1 MASHELIMV
10 MGVQRSGTST
20 LFNSLAT
27 DRTLSAFSEDIDS
40 AFYSNFLLRPV
51 KELAPLI
58 ERRGGRILLKPISE
72 TGIRSLA
79 DVAEEYRSYL
89 LRFVWIYRD
98 PVNVFD
104 SMRRE
109 RWIAA
114 EEIDRPAHICGWRKR
129 NEYALQFQRQNPDQI
144 AIVRYEDLCVDRKV
158 FRQLTRWLNLKCT
171 SYFRKD
177 SAEGRKCIPSAAQ
190 KNICAGTTET
200 LSALDAARTFK
211 ARQIPLLKQRI
222 FNGLVSDK
230 ARSSNEDRAAI
241 GRSSQL
247 PQPPGSSRLPS
258 AVPSLQFWLHSAAI
272 CQSHGLLT
280 DEIMERGPHR
290 MIAAMPNN
298 GPYGLLSL
306 VQRGT
311 LYYPHSKT
319 EERRR
324 GPCGTLLFG
333 RGHNWNFFFNNT
345 GFTVFALFRP
355 NVPCYPPYH
364 QNHSIL
370 FRVGS
375 QSDAAPAFLLE
386 WDGLASCSR
395 ARIVSSSRRGTIET
409 KAVSTRSKSHRR
421 EEWALIT
428 VEHTGGPN
436 GKFSMAANGITG
448 DSITPTVNASSYLD
462 GDFVLEI
469 GGSTAQPE
477 ALFYGELAELII
489 GEGPLSSDD
498 RSAITGYL
506 IDTYR
511 L

>member
-1 MASHELIMV
+1 MV
-10 MGVQRSGTST
+10 MGVQRSGTSA
-20 LFNSLAT
+20 LFDSLAT
-27 DRTLSAFSEDIDS
+27 DRTLSSFPEDIDS
-40 AFYSNFLLRPV
+40 AFYYNFLLRPV

-58 ERRGGRILLKPISE
+58 ERVAGRILLKPITE

-79 DVAEEYRSYL
+79 EVAEEYRSYA

-114 EEIDRPAHICGWRKR
+114 EEIDRAAHILGWRKR
-129 NEYALQFQRQNPDQI
+129 NEYALKFQLQNREQI
-144 AIVRYEDLCVDRKV
+144 AIVRYEDLCIDRKV
-158 FRQLTRWLNLKCT
+158 FQELTRWLGLKCT

-177 SAEGRKCIPSAAQ
+177 SAEGRKCTSAAAQ
-190 KNICAGTTET
+190 QNIDADTTET

-211 ARQIPLLKQRI
+211 ARQIPRI
-222 FNGLVSDK
+222 FNRLVSAK
-230 ARSSNEDRAAI
+230 VRSSTEDRAAI
-241 GRSSQL
+241 GRTSQN
-247 PQPPGSSRLPS
+247 PRPPGSSRLPL
-258 AVPSLQFWLHSAAI
+258 AVSSLQFWLQSAAI
-272 CQSHGLLT
+272 CHNHGLLT

-290 MIAAMPNN
+290 MVAVMPHN

-324 GPCGTLLFG
+324 GPSGTLLFG
-333 RGHNWNFFFNNT
+333 RDHDWKFFFNNT

-370 FRVGS
+370 FRVGP
-375 QSDAAPAFLLE
+375 QSNAAPAFLLE
-386 WDGLASCSR
+386 WDGLASRSR
-395 ARIVSSSRRGTIET
+395 ARIVSFSGQGTIET
-409 KAVSTRSKSHRR
+409 KAVSTRPQSHRR

-428 VEHTGGPN
+428 VEHTGCPN
-436 GKFSMAANGITG
+436 GEFSISANGITG
-448 DSITPTVNASSYLD
+448 DSSAPMVNASSHLD
-462 GDFVLEI
+462 GEYVLEV
-469 GGSTAQPE
+469 GGCTAQPE
-477 ALFYGELAELII
+477 ALFYGELAEIII
-489 GEGPLSSDD
+489 GAGPLSSDD
-498 RSAITGYL
+498 QSAIAGYL
-506 IDTYR
+506 IDTHR